1 MDAPCGLALS
11 VVLEAEPHGTTKEQM
26 IEQIAYLALLSAPEL
41 AGGAVSLA
49 GEMVEG
55 VGRRFAAGIYDE
67 ISGKLTRD
75 TSLLGGA
82 ISRAISGQMTSA
94 VESIQAT
101 AASALSSALRG
112 EGAALA
118 SAEELR
124 ILRKLAADASDGR
137 DIGPVLTELRQFYAS
152 QTAGRK
158 ER

>member
-1 MDAPCGLALS
+1 MDALGGLALP
-11 VVLEAEPHGTTKEQM
+11 VVLEGGPHETPKEKM

-55 VGRRFAAGIYDE
+55 VGRRFAAGVYDE

-75 TSLLGGA
+75 TGLLGGA
-82 ISRAISGQMTSA
+82 ISRAISGQMTGA
-94 VESIQAT
+94 VESLQAT
-101 AASALSSALRG
+101 AASALSSALYG

-124 ILRKLAADASDGR
+124 ILRKLAADAADGR
-137 DIGPVLTELRQFYAS
+137 DIGPVVTELKQFYAT
-152 QTAGRK
+152 QTAKR
-158 ER
+158 